1 MGGGRRRDAQ
11 RASLNLLPAESTS
24 LLLRVPLVPVGL
36 EGGRSSREGLGFR
49 RRGGG
54 CGRGKVESVTW
65 PVRLRVRM
73 LMPGGGRSQGDGC
86 GQEDVVVV
94 SIDVNWRAGP
104 TTLARRKGQ
113 QLSTCATTIVT
124 AILRL
129 IVVAPIRIHQELTM
143 ASGAPCV
150 LYPWRYD
157 LVRRRQGHLSL

>member
-1 MGGGRRRDAQ
+1 M
-11 RASLNLLPAESTS
+11 
-24 LLLRVPLVPVGL
+24 PVGL
-36 EGGRSSREGLGFR
+36 EGGRSSGEGLGFC

-65 PVRLRVRM
+65 PVRLRVWM
-73 LMPGGGRSQGDGC
+73 LMPGGGRSQGDGRA
-86 GQEDVVVV
+86 QEDVVVV
-94 SIDVNWRAGP
+94 WINVNRRAWP
-104 TTLARRKGQ
+104 AALARRKGQ

-129 IVVAPIRIHQELTM
+129 IVVAPIRVHQELTM

-157 LVRRRQGHLSL
+157 LVSRRQGHLSLKERLATQLQVGLLLR